1 MSEVACKTK
10 SMSTPDNLIEA
21 AQTTLLQAKGLDKL
35 DRLTTPTLVKATTLD
50 IGRHLFVLGVLTDS
64 SPSYLLRLLP
74 STSNNLPQH
83 GTISF
88 DTGQPFSLA
97 SWFKASGLMYCPGST
112 KYMCHAMWHS
122 ETHVNPPCQP

>member
-64 SPSYLLRLLP
+64 SPSYFSCCSRRVRRMR
-74 STSNNLPQH
+74 STLAYV
-83 GTISF
+83 
-88 DTGQPFSLA
+88 SLV
-97 SWFKASGLMYCPGST
+97 
-112 KYMCHAMWHS
+112 
-122 ETHVNPPCQP
+122 E